1 VIAAPLLETCPL
13 ADAKRSTFVAVALT
27 SAIRQVLNC
36 DGPQA
41 GPLAVTG
48 MRARYDRPHVDDHRK
63 PFFGYETA
71 LMALSA
77 HQLRRHGY

>member
-1 VIAAPLLETCPL
+1 M
-13 ADAKRSTFVAVALT
+13 LT
-27 SAIRQVLNC
+27 SSRPSAPQLNQR
-36 DGPQA
+36 PVR

-48 MRARYDRPHVDDHRK
+48 TRARYDRPHVDDHRK